1 MNGFLRN
8 LLIGTVYFGLGQLG
22 LALAAASTNIAPIWP
37 ASGFAFAAILL
48 WNLSC
53 LPYIVL
59 ADLALS
65 VTTGP
70 FAASDVL
77 TALANALSALAG
89 MVLLQRFKSPGSI
102 HERSWNMVLLLLCGT
117 VVTAGLASS
126 MSVLGLVR
134 GGQLAQ
140 AEALPV
146 WWTWFLSDAA
156 GVVLLTPLLVV
167 WQEKGLAGLRPWRP
181 ESLLLLTG
189 LLLAGWVMFGQRQ
202 LEIAE
207 HYPVAF
213 VLAPVLVWA
222 GFRLDLRIL
231 TLAILVFSVQ
241 AVAGTTMS
249 LGPFGHLG
257 LPDSYLLLQVF
268 LMVMASM
275 VFILSSV
282 NAQSHLAELS
292 LRQSQAALRY
302 ANERLE
308 QRVLE
313 RTKELRQALKELR
326 RAERSYRAL
335 YENAIQGMFRS
346 SLDGRIKTANPAF
359 AHMLGYASPEDL
371 LRESGMES
379 VYVFPEDR
387 REWLA
392 SIRQQGFLRNYEL
405 RLRRK
410 DGTPLWVLGN
420 VLLTQGDD
428 GEEVLEGI
436 EIDVTEKALAEQEL
450 ERERQRLEEDLRA
463 AGEIQKRLLPR
474 DGAELPGAAMAWTFV
489 PSGQVGGDAFNFL
502 PLADGS
508 TAFYMLDVSGHGVP
522 SALVAFS
529 ACQALQD
536 AGGMQGGSTAGRL
549 GIMPRPVEVM
559 RRLEA
564 EFPFNRFGQF
574 FTLCYMVLDARQ
586 GLLTW
591 SCAGHPP
598 PLLLRPGQTPSLLDG
613 SGPAVG
619 LGHAEGFREDQ
630 VALEPGDRLLLYT
643 DGVTEYRAADGELFG
658 EERLLAVL
666 AEAADLTREQVL
678 AHVTERLGD
687 FGQGRR
693 PGDDVSMLLVEY
705 LGPEGVGGKAGT

>member
-8 LLIGTVYFGLGQLG
+8 LLIGAIYFGLGQLG
-22 LALAAASTNIAPIWP
+22 MALATTSPHIAPIWP

-53 LPYIVL
+53 LPYIAL

-65 VTTGP
+65 LIAGP
-70 FAASDVL
+70 FAANDIF
-77 TALANALSALAG
+77 TALANALSAAAG
-89 MVLLQRFKSPGSI
+89 VTLLQRFKSAGSI

-117 VVTAGLASS
+117 VVTAGLGSTV
-126 MSVLGLVR
+126 SVLGLTR
-134 GGQLAQ
+134 GGLVAQ

-167 WQEKGLAGLRPWRP
+167 WHEKGLAGLRPWRP
-181 ESLLLLTG
+181 EPVLLFAG
-189 LLLAGWVMFGQRQ
+189 LLFAGWVLFGQRR
-202 LEIAE
+202 LEIVE

-213 VLAPVLVWA
+213 VLAPALVWA

-231 TLAILVFSVQ
+231 TLGVLTFAVQ
-241 AVAGTTMS
+241 AVVGTATG
-249 LGPFGHLG
+249 LGPFGDLG
-257 LPDSYLLLQVF
+257 LPESYLLLQV
-268 LMVMASM
+268 LLIVMASM
-275 VFILSSV
+275 VYILSAV
-282 NAQSHLAELS
+282 NAQGHLAELS

-326 RAERSYRAL
+326 RAERSYRSL

-359 AHMLGYASPEDL
+359 ARMLGYGSAEEL
-371 LRESGMES
+371 LRQSDLES

-392 SIRQQGFLRNYEL
+392 RIRQQGFLRNYEL

-420 VLLTQGDD
+420 VLLTENDD

-450 ERERQRLEEDLRA
+450 ERKRQRLEEDLRA

-474 DGAELPGAAMAWTFV
+474 DGAVLPGAAMAWTFL
-489 PSGQVGGDAFNFL
+489 PSGQVGGDAFNFI
-502 PLADGS
+502 PLADGC

-536 AGGMQGGSTAGRL
+536 IAGLQGGSPAGRAEV
-549 GIMPRPVEVM
+549 MPRPVEVM

-564 EFPFNRFGQF
+564 EFPFSRFGQF

-586 GLLTW
+586 GLLSW

-598 PLLLRPGQTPSLLDG
+598 PFLLRPGQAPVLLDG
-613 SGPAVG
+613 SGPAIG
-619 LGHAEGFREDQ
+619 LGHVDGFRQ
-630 VALEPGDRLLLYT
+630 TQIALEPGDRLLLYT
-643 DGVTEYRAADGELFG
+643 DGVTEYRSGGELFG
-658 EERLLAVL
+658 EERLRAVL
-666 AEAADLTREQVL
+666 AEAGELPLEHVL
-678 AHVTERLGD
+678 ASVTERLGE
-687 FGQGRR
+687 FGQGQG
-693 PGDDVSMLLVEY
+693 PKDDVSMLLVEY
-705 LGPEGVGGKAGT
+705 LGPEGG

>member
-1 MNGFLRN
+1 MNVFLRN
-8 LLIGTVYFGLGQLG
+8 LLVGAVYFGLGQLG
-22 LALAAASTNIAPIWP
+22 MALATASPHIAPIWP
-37 ASGFAFAAILL
+37 ASGFAFAAILR

-53 LPYIVL
+53 LPYIAL

-65 VTTGP
+65 MTTGP
-70 FAASDVL
+70 FSAGDIL
-77 TALANALSALAG
+77 TALANSLSAAAG
-89 MVLLQRFKSPGSI
+89 VALLQRFKSPGSI

-117 VVTAGLASS
+117 VVTAGLSSS

-181 ESLLLLTG
+181 EPL
-189 LLLAGWVMFGQRQ
+189 LLLAGLLFAGWIMFGQRR
-202 LEIAE
+202 LEIVE

-213 VLAPVLVWA
+213 VFAPLLVWA
-222 GFRLDLRIL
+222 GFRLDSRIL
-231 TLAILVFSVQ
+231 TLGVLAFSVQ
-241 AVAGTTMS
+241 AVAGTSMG
-249 LGPFGHLG
+249 LGPFGHMG
-257 LPDSYLLLQVF
+257 QPESYLLLQVF

-282 NAQSHLAELS
+282 NSQGYLAELS

-313 RTKELRQALKELR
+313 RTKELRRALKELR
-326 RAERSYRAL
+326 RAERSYRTL

-346 SLDGRIKTANPAF
+346 NLDGRIKTANPAF
-359 AHMLGYASPEDL
+359 ARMLGYASAEEL
-371 LRESGMES
+371 LQESDMDS

-392 SIRQQGFLRNYEL
+392 RIRRQGFLRNYEL

-420 VLLTQGDD
+420 VLLTRDDD

-450 ERERQRLEEDLRA
+450 ERKRQRLDEDLRA

-474 DGAELPGAAMAWTFV
+474 DGSVLPGAAMAWTFL
-489 PSGQVGGDAFNFL
+489 PSGQVGGDAFNSI
-502 PLADGS
+502 PLADGR

-536 AGGMQGGSTAGRL
+536 ASGQQCGSLTGPSR
-549 GIMPRPVEVM
+549 IMPSPVEVM

-564 EFPFNRFGQF
+564 EFPFSRFGQF

-598 PLLLRPGQTPSLLDG
+598 PLLLRPGRMPAWLDG

-619 LGHAEGFREDQ
+619 LGHADGFREEQ
-630 VALEPGDRLLLYT
+630 IALEPGDRLLLYT
-643 DGVTEYRAADGELFG
+643 DGVTEYRADGELFG
-658 EERLLAVL
+658 EERLRAVL
-666 AEAADLTREQVL
+666 DEAADLPREQVL
-678 AHVTERLGD
+678 ARVAERLNV
-687 FGQGRR
+687 FGGGKK

-705 LGPEGVGGKAGT
+705 LGPEGSGR